1 MSRTMKIF
9 TALLAITTVLS
20 GWLWLHDRTPSQPQA
35 TEPSS
40 TESATTATSVPSAVL
55 LDPSPSTTP
64 TVDENIVV
72 TPAAGAPTEASARDV
87 AASFVQLDER
97 RMRSVETATAMT
109 NAIAAT
115 GSRDVLV
122 VQAVRQTNRL
132 HTELGADLTMWAQPL
147 RARTISLNASAA
159 VIDVWW
165 VKLVTSPGMLTA
177 GDIWGTTRFSLV
189 WQNDTWRL
197 ANEESHLGPWPTHA
211 SDAVHHPSGAA
222 FTAELTGFTPIEPAP
237 LETTP
242 TGTTPVGAKP

>member
-1 MSRTMKIF
+1 MSRIMKIF
-9 TALLAITTVLS
+9 TALLAVTTVLS
-20 GWLWLHDRTPSQPQA
+20 GWLWLHNQAPSRRQT
-35 TEPSS
+35 TERSS
-40 TESATTATSVPSAVL
+40 IESATTATATSVPSAVL

-64 TVDENIVV
+64 TVDGNIVV

-97 RMRSVETATAMT
+97 RMRSVDTATSMT

-115 GSRDVLV
+115 GSHDVLV

-147 RARTISLNASAA
+147 RARTISVNSSAA

-165 VKLVTSPGMLTA
+165 VKVITSPGMLTA

-189 WQNDTWRL
+189 WEDNTWKV
-197 ANEESHLGPWPTHA
+197 ANEKSRLGPWPTHA

-222 FTAELTGFTPIEPAP
+222 FAAELSGFTPIE
-237 LETTP
+237 TTP
-242 TGTTPVGAKP
+242 IEATR

>member
-9 TALLAITTVLS
+9 TALLVMTTVLS
-20 GWLWLHDRTPSQPQA
+20 GWWWLNDRTPSPRQA
-35 TEPSS
+35 TERSS
-40 TESATTATSVPSAVL
+40 TEPATTATSVPSAVL

-64 TVDENIVV
+64 TVDENIAV
-72 TPAAGAPTEASARDV
+72 TPAAGAPTEASARDM

-97 RMRSVETATAMT
+97 RMRSVESATAMT

-132 HTELGADLTMWAQPL
+132 HSELGADLTMWAQPL
-147 RARTISLNASAA
+147 RARTISVSASAA

-165 VKLVTSPGMLTA
+165 VKVIASPGMLTA

-189 WQNDTWRL
+189 CEGDTWKL
-197 ANEESHLGPWPTHA
+197 ANEESRLGPWPTHA
-211 SDAVHHPSGAA
+211 SDAVHHPSGGA

-242 TGTTPVGAKP
+242 TGTTPIGTTP